1 MQARKRYV
9 VGNWKMNGDYALVM
23 RMLAAL
29 RAAGPFQRAV
39 PVICPPFTLLHAFA
53 DLRGVGEL
61 GAQDCSAAEQ
71 SARTGDIS
79 AIMLVEQQCKFVIV
93 GHSEQRQ
100 YYGCTDE
107 DVAAKAAMAAAAGLV
122 PIICVGETLAQRRAG
137 EAETTV
143 EAQVKAALGT
153 VKTENIIIA
162 YEPVWAIGTGYSAEP
177 ADISRMHDVI
187 SEGVRTRGQDNVP
200 VLYGGSVKPEYAVDI
215 LRLPGVDGV
224 LVGASSLDSDQF
236 IAIAKVAESLPFLK

>member
-23 RMLAAL
+23 RVLAAL

-53 DLRGVGEL
+53 DLRGMGEL
-61 GAQDCSAAEQ
+61 GAQDCSTAEQ
-71 SARTGDIS
+71 GARTGDIS
-79 AIMLVEQQCKFVIV
+79 AAMLIEQQCKFVIV

-100 YYGCTDE
+100 YHGCTDE
-107 DVAAKAAMAAAAGLV
+107 EVAAKAAMAIAVGLV
-122 PIICVGETLAQRRAG
+122 PIICVGETLAQRQAG
-137 EAETTV
+137 DAEAIV
-143 EAQVKAALGT
+143 AAQVKVALAP
-153 VKTENIIIA
+153 VKTEDVIIVA

-187 SEGVRTRGQDNVP
+187 SKSVQAAGQENVP
-200 VLYGGSVKPEYAVDI
+200 ILYGGSVKPEYAVDI
-215 LRLPGVDGV
+215 LRLPGVGGV
-224 LVGASSLDSDQF
+224 LVGGASLDPDQF
-236 IAIAKVAESLPFLK
+236 MAIAKVAESLA